1 MSERKLSI
9 LAIVAVFMVIWAVV
23 QSRVSHKPKTEPG
36 APTYLIQGLDP
47 ADIGSIVI
55 GVGDDAVT
63 LKKQANNF
71 VVVNKD
77 GYSANA
83 KQINDLL
90 TKSLEIRIGRV
101 YTDNPENHTTLG
113 VTEQDARS
121 VVKFLKADSSLL
133 VGYVIG
139 NNREAGQGTYVR
151 LLSSDNVYVTEN
163 VPWIRNRPIDYIEQQ
178 LISIKKED
186 IESVTVT
193 SPTGRYK
200 LNAEAE
206 GEGVVLEGMP
216 QDKKLKESDAKSVF
230 SALTSLRF
238 TDVKMSPA
246 QDERLTFDRQYI
258 CKLKDST
265 VYTLKI
271 EKSDDKTYYIA
282 CNSEFMD
289 QTPIVKE
296 KKVETEQQLKEKE
309 AKLFA
314 RDKAKEFTA
323 RHQRW
328 IYQIAD
334 WKAKYLT
341 KELADLLEDK
351 PKEAEKAPEQRQN
364 DDIESTEPF
373 AEPNVVA
380 PGS

>member
-1 MSERKLSI
+1 MSDKKLSI

-23 QSRVSHKPKTEPG
+23 QSRVSHKSKTEPG

-63 LKKQANNF
+63 LKKEANNF

-77 GYSANA
+77 NYPANA
-83 KQINDLL
+83 KQINDLI
-90 TKSLEIRIGRV
+90 TKSLEVHIGRV
-101 YTDNPENHTTLG
+101 YTDNPENHATLG

-121 VVKFLKADSSLL
+121 VVKFLKPDSSLF
-133 VGYVIG
+133 VAYAIG
-139 NNREAGQGTYVR
+139 NNREVGQGNYVR
-151 LLSSDNVYVTEN
+151 LLSSNNVYVTEN

-193 SPTGRYK
+193 SPAGQYK

-206 GEGVVLEGMP
+206 DEEIILEDMP
-216 QDKKLKESDAKSVF
+216 QDKKLKENDAKSVF
-230 SALTSLRF
+230 NALTSLRF
-238 TDVKMSPA
+238 TDVKSPTE
-246 QDERLTFDRQYI
+246 DEQLTFDRQYI
-258 CKLKDST
+258 CTLKDST

-271 EKSDDKTYYIA
+271 AEFDDKTYYIT

-296 KKVETEQQLKEKE
+296 NKVETEQELKEKE
-309 AKLFA
+309 AKLLA
-314 RDKAKEFTA
+314 RDKSKEFTA
-323 RHQRW
+323 RYQGW
-328 IYQIAD
+328 IYQIGD

-341 KELADLLEDK
+341 MELADLLEDK
-351 PKEAEKAPEQRQN
+351 PKEAEKTPDKQQDAFVESAEQ
-364 DDIESTEPF
+364 S
-373 AEPNVVA
+373 AEPNAVA

>member
-23 QSRVSHKPKTEPG
+23 QSRVSHKSKTEPG

-47 ADIGSIVI
+47 VDIDSIII
-55 GVGDDAVT
+55 GAGEDAVT
-63 LKKQANNF
+63 LKKQANSF
-71 VVVNKD
+71 VVINKD
-77 GYSANA
+77 NFPASA
-83 KQINDLL
+83 KQINDLI
-90 TKSLEIRIGRV
+90 TRSLDIRIGRV
-101 YTDNPENHTTLG
+101 YTDNPENHATLG

-121 VVKFLKADSSLL
+121 VVKFLKPDSSLF

-139 NNREAGQGTYVR
+139 NNREVGQGNYVR
-151 LLSSDNVYVTEN
+151 LLSSNNVYVTEN

-186 IESVTVT
+186 IESVTVA
-193 SPTGRYK
+193 SPAGQYK

-206 GEGVVLEGMP
+206 GEGLVLEDMP
-216 QDKKLKESDAKSVF
+216 QDKKLKESEAKSVF
-230 SALTSLRF
+230 SALTSLSF
-238 TDVKMSPA
+238 TDVKMFPA
-246 QDERLTFDRQYI
+246 QDEQLTFDRQYV

-271 EKSDDKTYYIA
+271 AKSDDKMYVTCVA
-282 CNSEFMD
+282 EFMD

-296 KKVETEQQLKEKE
+296 KKVETEQELKEKE
-309 AKLFA
+309 AKLLA

-328 IYQIAD
+328 MYQIGD
-334 WKAKYLT
+334 WKAKYLS

-351 PKEAEKAPEQRQN
+351 PKEAEKATEKQQN
-364 DDIESTEPF
+364 DAIESTKPF
-373 AEPNVVA
+373 AEPNTVA